1 MTTIFHGVPMLLF
14 RNGALGGSWRS
25 SEGRLGLGML
35 REILVRAKKEK
46 RAEKKP
52 FFSEKP

>member
-1 MTTIFHGVPMLLF
+1 MPPVTG
-14 RNGALGGSWRS
+14 RDAGRGWGSF
-25 SEGRLGLGML
+25 EGRLAFGML
-35 REILVRAKKEK
+35 REVLVRAKKEK